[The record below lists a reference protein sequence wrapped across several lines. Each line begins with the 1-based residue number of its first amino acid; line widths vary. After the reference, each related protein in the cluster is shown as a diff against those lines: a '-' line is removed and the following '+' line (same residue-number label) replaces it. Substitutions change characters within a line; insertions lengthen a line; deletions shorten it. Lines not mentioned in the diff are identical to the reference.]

1 MEAVF
6 TRYHHGYNADGN
18 RKLKFVK
25 PAAGPWQQLPQA
37 FEWNDMLLTE
47 VSSAHDL
54 IEGAQIASI
63 GVKSMHDV
71 NLLQNHKRP
80 TTFDHN
86 FDRGSFIKLELPPA
100 FVSRTFGTLHIFG
113 AVNLGKTEWALA
125 QFENPLLVT
134 QRNQLAD
141 FRHGWHDGIVLDKI
155 LPRESFTLHEC
166 EALTD
171 YMQPAAI
178 NVKFKIASIPKR
190 TPVIVVTNVRDA
202 WPRDP
207 DGILVGRRVA
217 QLEIV
222 SKTYV
227 SPASM

>member
-6 TRYHHGYNADGN
+6 TRYHHGYKADGN

-37 FEWNDMLLTE
+37 FEWNDMQLTE

-134 QRNQLAD
+134 QRGATSWPT
-141 FRHGWHDGIVLDKI
+141 FARAGTMASSSTRSCHG
-155 LPRESFTLHEC
+155 R
-166 EALTD
+166 
-171 YMQPAAI
+171 
-178 NVKFKIASIPKR
+178 ASHCMSAKPSQ
-190 TPVIVVTNVRDA
+190 TTCN
-202 WPRDP
+202 
-207 DGILVGRRVA
+207 RR
-217 QLEIV
+217 Q
-222 SKTYV
+222 
-227 SPASM
+227 SMSNSRLRPYQSERP